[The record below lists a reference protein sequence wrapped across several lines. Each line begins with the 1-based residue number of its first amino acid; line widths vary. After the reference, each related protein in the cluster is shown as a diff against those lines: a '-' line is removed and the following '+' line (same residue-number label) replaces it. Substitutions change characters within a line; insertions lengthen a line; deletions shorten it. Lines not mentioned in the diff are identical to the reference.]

1 MADSREVKR
10 LATLPR
16 GKDGSE
22 ELRVSLDEFVGDDG
36 KPHQYVSARLWFRKD
51 DGAWCPTKKGL
62 TIRKGEIRDFGLALR
77 AALDAMGEGKPAATR
92 TPMPTPAPGGSH
104 RTGALL
110 DPLPEDPPG
119 MF

>member
-1 MADSREVKR
+1 MSAVELQR
-10 LATLPR
+10 LATLTR

-22 ELRVSLDEFVGDDG
+22 EMRVSLDEFSGDDG
-36 KPHQYVSARLWFRKD
+36 KAHQYVSARIWFRKG

-77 AALDAMGEGKPAATR
+77 AALDAMNDGKPAPAR
-92 TPMPTPAPGGSH
+92 APAPSDSH

-110 DPLPEDPPG
+110 DPLEADPEG